1 MEKRRHI
8 ISTPASILEWHKE
21 AYDRLTSVRNERC
34 QSDDLPSSKYL
45 PILAFYMDHSI
56 LVFNAQA
63 LRDLT
68 ASEDSATASA
78 LLIIQRKNIEVAGR
92 IFDHLVTDKTMNDVS
107 VGFQNNQFIMICHAM
122 TEILRVSL
130 FISWYLTIT
139 NLVPRL

>member
-8 ISTPASILEWHKE
+8 VSTPASILEWHKE
-21 AYDRLTSVRNERC
+21 ACDRLTRVRNERC
-34 QSDDLPSSKYL
+34 QPDDLPSSRCL
-45 PILAFYMDHSI
+45 SILAFYMDHSI

-68 ASEDSATASA
+68 ASEDSAAASA

-92 IFDHLVTDKTMNDVS
+92 IFDHLVTDKVMNDVS

-122 TEILRVSL
+122 TEILRVSY
-130 FISWYLTIT
+130 SYLRILIFT

>member
-1 MEKRRHI
+1 
-8 ISTPASILEWHKE
+8 
-21 AYDRLTSVRNERC
+21 
-34 QSDDLPSSKYL
+34 
-45 PILAFYMDHSI
+45 MDHSI

-92 IFDHLVTDKTMNDVS
+92 MFDHLITDKTMNDVS